1 MSKTACHSVLLVLAF
16 FLLPP
21 AVATAQ
27 GKEASAAQKSTS
39 DSPKTSK
46 TPSKQALQ
54 SITLVSTAEAVRK
67 VAEEESAK
75 VLTPK
80 GATRGRSRAGAK
92 QEVDGAVHE
101 FRPVDGLPATDSFPG
116 TFQAKSHKKSVL
128 KNIHGKVYGA
138 TASEVGRA
146 NGEGGAV
153 GADSSNGKFNIYVE
167 GEHIHGNTPAPH

>member
-1 MSKTACHSVLLVLAF
+1 MSKTAFHSVLLVLAF
-16 FLLPP
+16 FLLLP
-21 AVATAQ
+21 AVAMAQ
-27 GKEASAAQKSTS
+27 GKKPSAAQKSIS
-39 DSPKTSK
+39 DNPKSSEIL
-46 TPSKQALQ
+46 SKQALQ

-75 VLTPK
+75 ILTPK
-80 GATRGRSRAGAK
+80 GATRGPNRAGAK
-92 QEVDGAVHE
+92 QEADGAVHE

-128 KNIHGKVYGA
+128 KNIHGKAYGA
-138 TASEVGRA
+138 TASEVGGE

-167 GEHIHGNTPAPH
+167 GEHIHGSTPVPH